1 MMDNSQIQKRI
12 KNYVKNTGLKQRI
25 IAERAGYTEKQF
37 SAMMTGR
44 KRITAVDVEWI
55 CSALDV
61 SPSEFI
67 KPESQKAG

>member
-1 MMDNSQIQKRI
+1 MDNLKIPRRI
-12 KNYVKNTGLKQRI
+12 RGYINNVGLKQRVV
-25 IAERAGYTEKQF
+25 AQKSGYSEKQF

-44 KRITAVDVEWI
+44 KKITAVDIERI
-55 CSALDV
+55 CFALDV

>member
-1 MMDNSQIQKRI
+1 MDELKIPRRI
-12 KNYVKNTGLKQRI
+12 RGYINNIGLKQRVV
-25 IAERAGYTEKQF
+25 AQRSGYTEKQF

-44 KRITAVDVEWI
+44 KKITAVDIERI
-55 CSALDV
+55 CLALNV